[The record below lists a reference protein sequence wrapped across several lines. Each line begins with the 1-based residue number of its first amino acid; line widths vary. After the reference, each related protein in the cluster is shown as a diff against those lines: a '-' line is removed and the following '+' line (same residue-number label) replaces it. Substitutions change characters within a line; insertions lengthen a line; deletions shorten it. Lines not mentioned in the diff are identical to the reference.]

1 MKKSKEDKMKT
12 CAWGHPALTE
22 KQVVAIA
29 ENMIPAKLR
38 PYYVG
43 IDAMRQTLAEPWTEW
58 NSDIILYFKYPVAG
72 GPSDESRYAH
82 SDLYHLKEEL
92 ESLYIDTNS
101 REEMLEDYDEEHD
114 DMPAKEIKPL
124 RKPIKW
130 RKPGYDGND

>member
-1 MKKSKEDKMKT
+1 MKT

-92 ESLYIDTNS
+92 KSLYIDTNS
-101 REEMLEDYDEEHD
+101 RDELLEDYDEEHD
-114 DMPAKEIKPL
+114 DMPTKEIKPL
-124 RKPIKW
+124 RKPIRW

>member
-1 MKKSKEDKMKT
+1 MKT
-12 CAWGHPALTE
+12 CSWGHPALTE
-22 KQVVAIA
+22 KQVIAIV

-58 NSDIILYFKYPVAG
+58 NTDIILFFKYPVAG

-82 SDLYHLKEEL
+82 SDLYGLKEEL
-92 ESLYIDTNS
+92 NSLYIDEDS
-101 REEMLEDYDEEHD
+101 RDELLEEYDEEND
-114 DMPAKEIKPL
+114 GRPVKEIKPL

-130 RKPGYDGND
+130 HKLGYNGEDC

>member
-1 MKKSKEDKMKT
+1 MRTDS
-12 CAWGHPALTE
+12 WGHPALTE
-22 KQVVAIA
+22 KQVEAIA
-29 ENMIPAKLR
+29 ENMIPTELR

-43 IDAMRQTLAEPWTEW
+43 IDTMRQTLSEPWSEW
-58 NSDIILYFKYPVAG
+58 NTDIILYFKYPVAG

-92 ESLYIDTNS
+92 ESLYIDEDS
-101 REEMLEDYDEEHD
+101 RDEVLDDYDGEND
-114 DMPAKEIKPL
+114 DKPTKEIKPL